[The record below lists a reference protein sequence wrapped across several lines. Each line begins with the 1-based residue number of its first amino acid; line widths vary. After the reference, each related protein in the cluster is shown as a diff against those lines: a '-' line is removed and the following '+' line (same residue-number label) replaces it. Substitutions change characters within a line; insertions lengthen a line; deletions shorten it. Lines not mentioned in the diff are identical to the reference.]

1 MNEFEFNK
9 DNSQIGFRLQ
19 YMELFNWGTF
29 NKDIWKIEPNGN
41 NSLLTGSI
49 GSGKSTLV
57 DALTS
62 LIVPHHKIN
71 FNKAAGAEK
80 NERSLVTYIKGEFK
94 NTKNDE
100 TDAKGKAVKAVTL
113 RYKDLNDTTF
123 SVVLANFSNVGY
135 ASNITL
141 AQVFWIE
148 NDKAQKLL
156 IISNKPLTIKEH
168 FSNIENARELRK
180 RMKSL
185 SYIEYEGDSFPEYSQ
200 KFRHLFGMNSD
211 KAIDLF
217 YQTVSMKS
225 VSSLTSFVRDQMLER
240 TEIKVQLDELKKR
253 FDDLNK
259 AYAAVQEARK
269 QKNIL
274 EPIVALSIKYSDTE
288 KKIQEINEILQSIPS
303 YFASKKIALLEKEI
317 ESCEAKLNQLNNQLT
332 GIEDE
337 LKTKRKAENQI
348 NLDIDSNGGARL
360 KEIAS
365 EIEKRETDKT
375 HKKGKHDAYSLLTK
389 DCELPT
395 ANTDRT
401 FYSNLKA
408 AQQNISDLVGIQE
421 AEAEE
426 QGKKIADQRILKEE
440 IDKEQSE
447 LTSLRNRVNQIPS
460 EFLHI
465 RQQLASDLEID
476 EEEIPFAGELMKVRD
491 SEKEW
496 EGAIEKILRGFGIS
510 MLVPE
515 KYYRQVSQYVNAMKL
530 ADKNKR
536 GLKLDY
542 FQVPYNFTANNFNNE
557 IDDDSVVNKIQI
569 KEDAAEF
576 EDWLQAELEQ
586 HFNLRCVSLE
596 EFQKQK
602 RDVITI
608 EGQYKKGKKH
618 TKDDRRDLWDRKNFV
633 LGWTNLDKIKAV
645 EQHLIELENKKTLLD
660 GELETLKKKIKA
672 NLTLNTNLNLLV
684 AYSNWNELNWQDE
697 VKEIEKLKQE
707 KDTLENSNDIL
718 KSLQEQLEVV
728 KGEII
733 ELDRKQKAKS
743 EEIGGIKTNISDYG
757 NAIESSRSVQQ
768 QLIQEEVET
777 YYPKI
782 DELISGVTL
791 TFKNVDAVARDLNK
805 KFTDKNGEK
814 DKLNETLRIASNGI
828 TKVMQEFK
836 KEFPAECIELSVEID
851 SRVEFMKIFEKIVS
865 EGLPAHEA
873 KFKEMLNKNTI
884 DDIKVFDAKLDTHS
898 KQIQKKIEEINKHLK
913 EIEFNKGTYIKLL
926 HEKNPDAEIRVFKQ
940 DLRDCYEGIL
950 DASDA
955 YTEARFEQVK
965 KFLDRFMSNKS
976 EDIDWTKKVTD
987 VRNWFLFN
995 ASEKYFADDS
1005 EKEFYADTSGKSGG
1019 QKEKLAYTI
1028 LASALA
1034 YQFGLSYGEPRSNS
1048 FRFVVIDEAFGRG
1061 DDESTQFGLGL
1072 FKKLNLQLLIVTPLQ
1087 KIHVIENYINSVH
1100 YVSNTEGNNSQIQNL
1115 TVEEYRNEKH
1125 LHNNSIPSKVQVVE
1139 ESE

>member
-1 MNEFEFNK
+1 MSEFEFNT

-19 YMELFNWGTF
+19 YMELLNWGTF
-29 NKDIWKIEPNGN
+29 HNDIWRIDPSGN

-80 NERSLVTYIKGEFK
+80 NERSLITYIKGEYK
-94 NTKNDE
+94 NTKNGE
-100 TDAKGKAVKAVTL
+100 TDAKGKAVTL
-113 RYKDLNDTTF
+113 RYKDASDTTF

-135 ASNITL
+135 VSNITL

-156 IISNKPLTIKEH
+156 IISTKPLTVKEH

-180 RMKSL
+180 RIKAL
-185 SYIEYEGDSFPEYSQ
+185 PFIEYEGDNFSEYSQ

-240 TEIKVQLDELKKR
+240 TEIKVQLEELKKR

-269 QKNIL
+269 QRDIL
-274 EPIVALSIKYSDTE
+274 KPIVDLSISYSNYE
-288 KKIQEINEILQSIPS
+288 KGIQEINNILQSIPS

-317 ESCEAKLNQLNNQLT
+317 ELCEGKLNQLNNQLAN
-332 GIEDE
+332 IDE
-337 LKTKRKAENQI
+337 ELRIKRKAENQI
-348 NLDIDSNGGARL
+348 NQDIDSNGGARL
-360 KEIAS
+360 KQIAS
-365 EIEKRETDKT
+365 EIEQREASKKT
-375 HKKGKHDAYSLLTK
+375 KKEKHDSYSQLTA
-389 DCELPT
+389 DCDLPA
-395 ANTDRT
+395 ANADKT
-401 FYSNLKA
+401 FYSNLKT
-408 AQQNISDLVGIQE
+408 AQQKILDLDKIQE
-421 AEAEE
+421 ASLEE
-426 QGKKIADQRILKEE
+426 QGKKIADQRTLKEE
-440 IDKEQSE
+440 IEKEESE

-460 EFLHI
+460 DFLHI
-465 RQQLASDLEID
+465 RQELASDLEID
-476 EEEIPFAGELMKVRD
+476 EEEVPFAGELMKVRD
-491 SEKEW
+491 DEKDW
-496 EGAIEKILRGFGIS
+496 EGAIERLLKGFGIS

-515 KYYRQVSQYVNAMKL
+515 KHYRQVSQYVNARKL
-530 ADKNKR
+530 TDKNRR

-557 IDDDSVVNKIQI
+557 IDNDSVVNKIQI
-569 KEDAAEF
+569 KEDVTEF
-576 EDWLQAELEQ
+576 EDWLQTELEQ

-596 EFQKQK
+596 EFQRQR

-608 EGQYKKGKKH
+608 KGQYKKGKRH

-633 LGWTNLDKIKAV
+633 LGWTNTDKIKAI
-645 EQHLIELENKKTLLD
+645 EQHLIELQEKKSAIDTTL
-660 GELETLKKKIKA
+660 TNLKTEIK
-672 NLTLNTNLNLLV
+672 NNQTLNTNLNLLI
-684 AYSNWNELNWQDE
+684 AYSNWNDLNWHDE
-697 VKEIEKLKQE
+697 VKKIAELETEKNI
-707 KDTLENSNDIL
+707 LENSNDIL
-718 KSLQEQLEVV
+718 KALQEQLVLVV
-728 KGEII
+728 AEIT
-733 ELDRKQKAKS
+733 EQEKKQKAKS
-743 EEIGGIKTNISDYG
+743 EQIGGIKTNIEDYRKE
-757 NAIESSRSVQQ
+757 IESSKTTQQ
-768 QLIQEEVET
+768 NLLQEEIAL

-782 DELISGVTL
+782 DELISGAKL
-791 TFKNVDAVARDLNK
+791 TFRNVDSVAKELNSRY
-805 KFTDKNGEK
+805 TGKNGEK
-814 DKLNETLRIASNGI
+814 DKLNDKLRNAGNGI

-836 KEFPAECIELSVEID
+836 KEFPAECIELSVEIET
-851 SRVEFMKIFEKIVS
+851 RVEFMKIFEKIITD
-865 EGLPAHEA
+865 GLPVHEA
-873 KFKEMLNKNTI
+873 RFKEMLNKNTI
-884 DDIKVFDAKLDTHS
+884 DDIRVFDAKLDSHS

-926 HEKNPDAEIRVFKQ
+926 HERNPDAQIRDFKK
-940 DLRDCYEGIL
+940 DLRNCYEGIL

-955 YTEARFEQVK
+955 YTEDRFAQVK
-965 KFLDRFMSNKS
+965 KFLDRFMSNKT

-995 ASEKYFADDS
+995 ASEKYLADDS

-1034 YQFGLSYGEPRSNS
+1034 YQFGLSYGEPRSKS

-1087 KIHVIENYINSVH
+1087 KIHVIENYIRAVH
-1100 YVSNTEGNNSQIQNL
+1100 YVSNTEGNNSQLQNL

-1125 LHNNSIPSKVQVVE
+1125 LYNSIPTQIQVTE
-1139 ESE
+1139 ITE

>member
-1 MNEFEFNK
+1 
-9 DNSQIGFRLQ
+9 
-19 YMELFNWGTF
+19 MELLNWGTF

-80 NERSLVTYIKGEFK
+80 NERSLITYIKGEYK
-94 NTKNDE
+94 NTKNED
-100 TDAKGKAVKAVTL
+100 TATKGKAITL
-113 RYKDLNDTTF
+113 RYKDASDTTF
-123 SVVLANFSNVGY
+123 SVVLANFSNLGY
-135 ASNITL
+135 NSNITL

-148 NDKAQKLL
+148 NEKAQKLL

-168 FSNIENARELRK
+168 FSNIENVRELKK
-180 RMKSL
+180 RLKSL

-240 TEIKVQLDELKKR
+240 TEIKIQLDELKKR

-269 QKNIL
+269 QKDIL
-274 EPIVALSIKYSDTE
+274 QPIVELSIKYSDAE
-288 KKIQEINEILQSIPS
+288 KKIQEINNILQSIPS
-303 YFASKKIALLEKEI
+303 YFAVKKISLLEKEI
-317 ESCEAKLNQLNNQLT
+317 ESSELKLNQLNNQLSA
-332 GIEDE
+332 IEEE
-337 LKTKRKAENQI
+337 LRTKRKAENKI
-348 NLDIDSNGGARL
+348 YLDIDNNGGARL

-365 EIEKRETDKT
+365 EIEKRESDKNY
-375 HKKGKHDAYSLLTK
+375 KKNKHDSYSTLAK
-389 DCELPT
+389 DGELPS

-408 AQQNISDLVGIQE
+408 AQQKIFDLIAIQE
-421 AEAEE
+421 AQAEE

-440 IDKEQSE
+440 IEKEENE
-447 LTSLRNRVNQIPS
+447 LASLRSRVNQIPS
-460 EFLHI
+460 DFLNI
-465 RQQLASDLEID
+465 RQELANDLEID
-476 EEEIPFAGELMKVRD
+476 EEEIPFAGELMRVRE
-491 SEKEW
+491 SEQDW
-496 EGAIEKILRGFGIS
+496 EGAIERLLRGFGIS

-515 KYYRQVSQYVNAMKL
+515 RYYRQVSQYVNARKL
-530 ADKNKR
+530 ADKNRR

-542 FQVPYNFTANNFNNE
+542 FQVPYNFSANNFNNE
-557 IDDDSVVNKIQI
+557 IDEDSVVNKIQI
-569 KEDAAEF
+569 KEDATEF
-576 EDWLQAELEQ
+576 EDWLQVELEQ
-586 HFNLRCVSLE
+586 HFNLRCVTLE

-608 EGQYKKGKKH
+608 EGQFKKGKKH

-633 LGWTNLDKIKAV
+633 LGWTNIEKIKAV
-645 EQHLIELENKKTLLD
+645 EQHLHELIRTRTTLEEELNKLRKEIRT
-660 GELETLKKKIKA
+660 
-672 NLTLNTNLNLLV
+672 NQTLNTNLNLLV

-707 KDTLENSNDIL
+707 KDALENSNDIL
-718 KSLQEQLEVV
+718 KVLQEQLEIVRN
-728 KGEII
+728 EIR
-733 ELDRKQKAKS
+733 EFEAKQKDKS
-743 EEIGGIKTNISDYG
+743 KEIGGVEKNIEDYKETIK
-757 NAIESSRSVQQ
+757 SSTTIKQ
-768 QLIQEEVET
+768 QLLQEEVEL

-782 DELISGVTL
+782 DELISEVKL
-791 TFKNVDAVARDLNK
+791 TFKNVDIVAKDLNA
-805 KFTDKNGEK
+805 KFTGRNGEK
-814 DKLNETLRIASNGI
+814 DKLENILRSTSNGI
-828 TKVMQEFK
+828 IKVMQEFK
-836 KEFPAECIELSVEID
+836 KEFPAECIELTVEIE
-851 SRVEFMKIFEKIVS
+851 SRIEFIKIFEKIVS
-865 EGLPAHEA
+865 EGLPTHEA

-926 HEKNPDAEIRVFKQ
+926 HERNPDAAIRDFKK

-955 YTEARFEQVK
+955 YTEARFQQVK
-965 KFLDRFMSNKS
+965 KFLDRFMSNKT
-976 EDIDWTKKVTD
+976 EDIEWTKKVTD

-1034 YQFGLSYGEPRSNS
+1034 YQFGLSYGEPRSKS

-1087 KIHVIENYINSVH
+1087 KIHVIENYINAVH

-1115 TVEEYRNEKH
+1115 TVEEYRNEKYIH
-1125 LHNNSIPSKVQVVE
+1125 NSIVPQVE
-1139 ESE
+1139 IIQEQE